1 MKRDYEKRDVY
12 AEVTQRFVDALKNGA
27 APWIKPWSEG
37 VSNAG
42 RPTNAVTGREYSG
55 INVTIL
61 WTAARANGFVKDQW
75 LTFNQA
81 SEAGG
86 HVTRGQKGTLAILY
100 RDVNVKRKD
109 GAGTVLLDETG
120 KPVLDTIKLI
130 KGFTLFNVEQCSDL
144 PTEILSDQREPAGPT
159 EWDSCQKVDEMLARH
174 EIEVKHN
181 GDNAVYD
188 PKGDLIRMPPR
199 QAFVSKHG
207 YYSTLLHET
216 SHWTGHPTRLD
227 RPGIAVARSTELD
240 VYAYEEL
247 IAEIGSAFL
256 CAEFGVRG
264 EMRHE
269 GYVLSWIKALEND
282 SKAIFT
288 SSAAAWKARCYL
300 LGEEA

>member
-1 MKRDYEKRDVY
+1 MKRNYEKRDVY
-12 AEVTQRFVDALKNGA
+12 AEVTKRFVDALKNGA

-37 VSNAG
+37 VSNAS

-81 SEAGG
+81 TEAGG

-109 GAGTVLLDETG
+109 GAGTVLLDESG
-120 KPVLDTIKLI
+120 KPVLDTVKLI
-130 KGFTLFNVEQCSDL
+130 KGFTLFNVEQCSSL
-144 PTEILSDQREPAGPT
+144 PTEILCGQRESAEAT
-159 EWDSCQKVDEMLARH
+159 EWDSCQKVDEMLSGH
-174 EIEVKHN
+174 EIKVKH
-181 GDNAVYD
+181 GGEHAVYD
-188 PKGDLIRMPPR
+188 PKGDLIRMPQR
-199 QAFVSKHG
+199 QAFVSQDG

-216 SHWTGHPTRLD
+216 SHWTGHPTRLN
-227 RPGIAVARSTELD
+227 RPGIAAVKSTELD

-269 GYVLSWIKALEND
+269 GYVLSWIEALEND

-300 LGEEA
+300 IGEEA